1 MQINDERRLATLNLA
16 LGVQVYGEKLITL
29 EGREY
34 RVWDA
39 FRSKLAAAIRKG
51 LKQVPL
57 THGSKV
63 LYLGVSTGTTA
74 SHISDIIGQEG
85 VLFAVEFAQRVAK
98 EFIDRVAR
106 HRQNIIPIIEDARS
120 PQKYRVVFDKVDI
133 VYCDIAQ
140 PDQTDIAITNCAY
153 YLKPH
158 GFLLLVIKARS
169 IDVVEDPK
177 KTFEEE
183 ISKLRN
189 SGFRILEAIRL
200 DPYDKDHAMILAQ
213 KMPSNL

>member
-1 MQINDERRLATLNLA
+1 M
-16 LGVQVYGEKLITL
+16 
-29 EGREY
+29 
-34 RVWDA
+34 
-39 FRSKLAAAIRKG
+39 
-51 LKQVPL
+51 
-57 THGSKV
+57 

-120 PQKYRVVFDKVDI
+120 PEKYRVVYDKVDI

-140 PDQTDIAITNCAY
+140 PDQTYIAITNCAH

-158 GFLLLVIKARS
+158 GYLLLAIKARS
-169 IDVVEDPK
+169 IDVVEDPR

-189 SGFRILEAIRL
+189 GGFKILEAVRL

-213 KMPSNL
+213 KNA